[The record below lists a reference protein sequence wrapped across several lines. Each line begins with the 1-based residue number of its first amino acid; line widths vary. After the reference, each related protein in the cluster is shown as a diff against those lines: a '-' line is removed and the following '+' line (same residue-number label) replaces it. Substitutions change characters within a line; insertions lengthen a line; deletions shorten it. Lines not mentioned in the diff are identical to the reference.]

1 MPPSIKHA
9 KRTYPFSGILS
20 ACARPEECT
29 HECSSPCAANAIS
42 TDSSCDFRGGK
53 RHRALTSSRH
63 AIGRRFFRYPDVIF
77 APAAIAALASQCAP
91 TVAPA
96 TVLAIIQTESR
107 GDPFALNV
115 NGGRQPARQ
124 TSAADAAATARRY
137 VAAGYSVDLGL
148 GQINSRNMRWLGLTW
163 ETVFDPC
170 TNVAALGRV
179 LTANYNSAIAGRD
192 PQSALRVA
200 LSMYNTGSQTRGFR
214 NGYVAKVV
222 GNAGVAN
229 TATLYRDELPAM
241 AIAAPASLDPR
252 QSLAAENAAP
262 PTPALQPRPAPP
274 PKWNVFERAAYDR
287 ETQILAESERSSI

>member
-1 MPPSIKHA
+1 M
-9 KRTYPFSGILS
+9 TYS
-20 ACARPEECT
+20 A
-29 HECSSPCAANAIS
+29 AA
-42 TDSSCDFRGGK
+42 
-53 RHRALTSSRH
+53 LL
-63 AIGRRFFRYPDVIF
+63 
-77 APAAIAALASQCAP
+77 ALASQCAP
-91 TVAPA
+91 SVAPE

-107 GDPFALNV
+107 GEPFALNV

-124 TSAADAAATARRY
+124 NTAADAAATARRF

-179 LTANYNSAIAGRD
+179 LTTNYSAAKAGRD

-222 GNAGVAN
+222 GNAGVAETGVSYAPILPTAAVATPISGDLREMLTSEN
-229 TATLYRDELPAM
+229 TAPQ
-241 AIAAPASLDPR
+241 AST
-252 QSLAAENAAP
+252 EK
-262 PTPALQPRPAPP
+262 PRPAPP

-287 ETQILAESERSSI
+287 ETQILAGNERSSI